1 MNMKTDIFP
10 DILWERIVLRQGEI
24 FYTKKGLPFTYY
36 IKGGELF
43 TSRRERSVTRSTFE
57 KAFQKIQ
64 ENPQEITGPKK
75 LNVYGAPYVW
85 AILSTVLEEGEDIQ

>member
-1 MNMKTDIFP
+1 MKTDIFP
-10 DILWERIVLRQGEI
+10 DTLWERIVLRQGEI

-64 ENPQEITGPKK
+64 ENPQKITGPKK

-85 AILSTVLEEGEDIQ
+85 AILSTVLEEGEDI

>member
-1 MNMKTDIFP
+1 MNTEIQKEK
-10 DILWERIVLRQGEI
+10 LWERICDRQGET

-43 TSRRERSVTRSTFE
+43 TSRRERSITKSTFE
-57 KAFQKIQ
+57 KAYQKMKDHP
-64 ENPQEITGPKK
+64 EEVSGPKK

-85 AILSTVLEEGEDIQ
+85 AILSAVLASG

>member
-1 MNMKTDIFP
+1 MRAVKLEE
-10 DILWERIVLRQGEI
+10 LWPSISARQGET

-43 TSRRERSVTRSTFE
+43 CSRRERSITKSTFE
-57 KAFQKIQ
+57 AAYVKIQ
-64 ENPQEITGPKK
+64 ESAGKISGPKK

-85 AILSTVLEEGEDIQ
+85 AILNTVLE